1 MIKSN
6 CNLTPEVSS
15 VNLRRWITP
24 GDFVFPRVEIHLNT
38 KALLDRDKPH
48 IHNDKTLS
56 YFLKN
61 CSEREPTEMQPFKSQ
76 NQCCKNLQ
84 ISSIFKNRST
94 GFWISKLIRISIHSD
109 HWKTHQ
115 LQRTMNSHWGKLQ
128 KDQRIHE
135 LLRYRC
141 YIRLWRKRKERKS
154 RREGKR
160 NLNLVQKER
169 REDAD
174 CGGGGRQG
182 SARGKGLCVF
192 YIYNAQMLANV
203 NS

>member
-1 MIKSN
+1 
-6 CNLTPEVSS
+6 
-15 VNLRRWITP
+15 
-24 GDFVFPRVEIHLNT
+24 
-38 KALLDRDKPH
+38 
-48 IHNDKTLS
+48 
-56 YFLKN
+56 
-61 CSEREPTEMQPFKSQ
+61 MQPFKSQ

-84 ISSIFKNRST
+84 ISPMYKIEEYVN
-94 GFWISKLIRISIHSD
+94 WILDINIDQNTFRKLN
-109 HWKTHQ
+109 Q
-115 LQRTMNSHWGKLQ
+115 LQWTINSHWWKLQ

-141 YIRLWRKRKERKS
+141 YVCLWRKREERTR